1 MTVSL
6 RPLEDISS
14 FRIDDQSEVPYWVD
28 QTLWVKGVANHDFA
42 PGRGEEIDETI
53 LRLDWGRNRTAPHTC
68 DSRRRSS
75 KG

>member
-14 FRIDDQSEVPYWVD
+14 FRIDDQPEVPYLVD
-28 QTLWVKGVANHDFA
+28 QTLRVKGVANHDFA

-53 LRLDWGRNRTAPHTC
+53 LRLD
-68 DSRRRSS
+68 
-75 KG
+75 